1 MGKRGG
7 LRNPSLPPPSRVRGR
22 ALARQYRDHTM
33 AQAFYTLEE
42 SAQILQMSSDE
53 LKQMARKQQI
63 RAFQDRGTW
72 RFRVQDI
79 QELARQ
85 RGIGSDPE
93 LIIGQPPAAPAPPA
107 AGPRTPASKSRD
119 AEVFDFS
126 LDLDDEHVGIGHED
140 LGRGSHPSKKK
151 SGLSPAP
158 KAGSDSDVRLVTDSE
173 LEALSKK
180 KKGSDSEVKL
190 VHQDPPS
197 SRSKLGPKSS
207 KVNLGGPPSSGPRSP
222 PSGKPP
228 SSTPSGKPPSSRMG
242 PHSPRPSQ
250 PGSSRRGVEPVVDS
264 GVRLVPLG
272 SDSDVKIVGTSADDI
287 AIGHQPPLSATDSD
301 IRLQQSGKIPPPD
314 STEGMLTE
322 EIDLDQELQKGGSG
336 PHTPPKVKP
345 RSPASADL
353 DATTPFAL
361 SGEMPVPGAASHV
374 PPAGQTSGQG
384 SLTDS
389 SGDFELTPAGESSS
403 PVEPSDEDIG
413 LGELPPAD
421 SGDPASGINLVHP
434 ADGGIS
440 LEEASN
446 EAVDFELSLDEIQH
460 TPKPASSPSH
470 KDSEFEL
477 SLDADSDAG
486 EPGSSE
492 FELTLDDSGGLA
504 PLEDEPA
511 AGEEKDIFETD
522 FEVPA
527 LDDESGSQALA
538 LDESAEAELE
548 SSDFDLTLG
557 GEEEGAGEE
566 ESGSQVVALEDE
578 GELGEGEEPAFD
590 QFEAEGEEEVEEEE
604 PAAYEKALPTAPWG
618 VLPVAVMLPCVIV
631 LFLVSVM
638 GFELVQTVAAHKPPG
653 MLTKA
658 IGGMLGQN
666 LKQ

>member
-1 MGKRGG
+1 
-7 LRNPSLPPPSRVRGR
+7 
-22 ALARQYRDHTM
+22 M

-42 SAQILQMSSDE
+42 SAQILQISADE

-85 RGIGSDPE
+85 RGMGSDPE
-93 LIIGQPPAAPAPPA
+93 LIIGKPATPQPPA
-107 AGPRTPASKSRD
+107 AGPRTPASKGRD

-126 LDLDDEHVGIGHED
+126 LDLDEEHVGIGHED
-140 LGRGSHPSKKK
+140 LRSGSHPSKRK

-197 SRSKLGPKSS
+197 SRSKMGPKSS
-207 KVNLGGPPSSGPRSP
+207 KVNVGGPLSGGPRSP
-222 PSGKPP
+222 KPGQPP
-228 SSTPSGKPPSSRMG
+228 SSKPGQPPSSKS
-242 PHSPRPSQ
+242 PHSPRPVQ
-250 PGSSRRGVEPVVDS
+250 PGSSRREAMDS
-264 GVRLVPLG
+264 GVRLVPMG
-272 SDSDVKIVGTSADDI
+272 SDSDVKIVGTSSDDI
-287 AIGHQPPLSATDSD
+287 GLGHQPPLSATDSD
-301 IRLQQSGKIPPPD
+301 IRLQQSGKMPPPD
-314 STEGMLTE
+314 SGEGMLTE
-322 EIDLDQELQKGGSG
+322 EIDLDHELQQGGSG
-336 PHTPPKVKP
+336 PHTPSSKMRQKP
-345 RSPASADL
+345 LSSQDLTSTSPFQLAD
-353 DATTPFAL
+353 DAPAAAPHTPPRGL
-361 SGEMPVPGAASHV
+361 SGDKS
-374 PPAGQTSGQG
+374 

-389 SGDFELTPAGESSS
+389 SGDFELTPSAESSS
-403 PVEPSDEDIG
+403 PVEPSSSDEFSLEVTDDADIG
-413 LGELPPAD
+413 IGDMPTPNE
-421 SGDPASGINLVHP
+421 GDPASGINLVHP

-440 LEEASN
+440 LEEGAGD
-446 EAVDFELSLDEIQH
+446 AVDFELGLDEVHQH

-486 EPGSSE
+486 TADSSE

-504 PLEDEPA
+504 PLEEEPA
-511 AGEEKDIFETD
+511 AGEDKDIFETD

-538 LDESAEAELE
+538 LDESAEGELE

-557 GEEEGAGEE
+557 GDEEGAVDE

-578 GELGEGEEPAFD
+578 GEVSELGEEEPAFD
-590 QFEAEGEEEVEEEE
+590 QFEAEGEEEPVEEEE
-604 PAAYEKALPTAPWG
+604 PAVYEKALPTAPWG
-618 VLPVAVMLPCVIV
+618 ALPVIFMLPCVIV

-638 GFELVQTVAAHKPPG
+638 GFELVQSVAGHKPPG

>member
-1 MGKRGG
+1 
-7 LRNPSLPPPSRVRGR
+7 
-22 ALARQYRDHTM
+22 M

-42 SAQILQMSSDE
+42 SAQILQISADA
-53 LKQMARKQQI
+53 LKQMIRKQQI

-93 LIIGQPPAAPAPPA
+93 LIIGQPPPPPAPPTP
-107 AGPRTPASKSRD
+107 GPRTPASKRG

-126 LDLDDEHVGIGHED
+126 LDLDEEHVGIGHED
-140 LGRGSHPSKKK
+140 LRTGSHPSKRK

-158 KAGSDSDVRLVTDSE
+158 KAGSDSDVRLVTDNE

-197 SRSKLGPKSS
+197 SRSKLGGPKSS

-222 PSGKPP
+222 KSGPPP
-228 SSTPSGKPPSSRMG
+228 SSKSGPPPSSKSG
-242 PHSPRPSQ
+242 PHSPRPGQ
-250 PGSSRRGVEPVVDS
+250 PGSSRRGVEPLDS

-272 SDSDVKIVGTSADDI
+272 SDSDVKIVGVSADDI
-287 AIGHQPPLSATDSD
+287 GLGHQPPLSATDSD
-301 IRLQQSGKIPPPD
+301 IRLQQSGKMPPPD
-314 STEGMLTE
+314 SAEGMLTE
-322 EIDLDQELQKGGSG
+322 EIDLDHELQGGAG
-336 PHTPPKVKP
+336 PHTPSSKMRARP
-345 RSPASADL
+345 SNL

-361 SGEMPVPGAASHV
+361 SDPNKPV
-374 PPAGQTSGQG
+374 PPAAPSSGKG

-389 SGDFELTPAGESSS
+389 SGDFELTPAAESSS
-403 PVEPSDEDIG
+403 PVETGSSDEFTLDTSDEDVG
-413 LGELPPAD
+413 LGELPPAEE
-421 SGDPASGINLVHP
+421 GDPASGINLVHP

-440 LEEASN
+440 LEEGSN
-446 EAVDFELSLDEIQH
+446 DAVDFELSLDEVQH
-460 TPKPASSPSH
+460 TPRPASSPSH

-477 SLDADSDAG
+477 SLDEDSDAG
-486 EPGSSE
+486 EAGSSE

-557 GEEEGAGEE
+557 EEEGAVDE

-590 QFEAEGEEEVEEEE
+590 QFEAEGEEGAEE
-604 PAAYEKALPTAPWG
+604 AAVSEKALPTAPWG

-638 GFELVQTVAAHKPPG
+638 GFELVQSVAAHKPPG